1 LSDSH
6 VLQGKSGGVTPGV
19 DARKMVLRRAG
30 LANAIF
36 QMLAALAVFGMLY
49 GMLDLF
55 VPSLFGS
62 VGLEASGTQL
72 SQTQGWIEDAW
83 NALPFIGIMIL
94 GIFFIAR
101 AAFES
106 RGGI

>member
-1 LSDSH
+1 LTKSQG
-6 VLQGKSGGVTPGV
+6 LQGTSDAVTPGV
-19 DARKMVLRRAG
+19 SERKIVLRRAG

>member
-1 LSDSH
+1 LSDCDG
-6 VLQGKSGGVTPGV
+6 LQGTSDGVTPGV
-19 DARKMVLRRAG
+19 GGRKTVLRRAG

-62 VGLEASGTQL
+62 VGLEASGTKL

>member
-1 LSDSH
+1 MSDTGP
-6 VLQGKSGGVTPGV
+6 VEGTTGDATPGV
-19 DARKMVLRRAG
+19 SPRKMVLRRAS

-36 QMLAALAVFGMLY
+36 QMLAALAIFGMLY

-83 NALPFIGIMIL
+83 NALPFFAVMIL

-101 AAFES
+101 SAFES

>member
-1 LSDSH
+1 MTDSDG
-6 VLQGKSGGVTPGV
+6 LQGGSGTVTPGV
-19 DARKMVLRRAG
+19 EGRKMVLRRAS

-36 QMLAALAVFGMLY
+36 QMLAALAVFGLLY

-72 SQTQGWIEDAW
+72 SQTQGWIEDTW
-83 NALPFIGIMIL
+83 NALPFIVIMIL